1 MLGGI
6 VGFLALIILP
16 LTALGVLALATADDP
31 EPLPAPTAATTEISL
46 NEFTISGE
54 LDVPAGPV
62 NVNVIN
68 EGAIEHNLAV
78 RELVVST
85 RDLEPGSSSELDL
98 GELTVGTYEL
108 YCTLAGHADAG
119 MSNTLTVSA

>member
-1 MLGGI
+1 M

-16 LTALGVLALATADDP
+16 LTALGVLAVATADDP
-31 EPLPAPTAATTEISL
+31 EAPQEQTAATTEISL
-46 NEFTISGE
+46 NEFTISGG

-62 NVNVIN
+62 NVNVVN

-85 RDLEPGSSSELDL
+85 PDLTPGSSSELDL
-98 GELTVGTYEL
+98 GALSVGTYEL